1 MKYVLDTNTLSLAM
15 KGDREVCA
23 RLLTLPRTDVLLPQ
37 PVIAEIRYG
46 LSRLKK
52 SKRRD
57 ALTQRFDL
65 FLDRAMRAEWTDEVS
80 RAFGLLKFDLER
92 KGTRLEDFDV
102 AIAAHAI
109 VLDGV
114 LVSMDAKH
122 LARIPDLRL
131 ENWSP

>member
-15 KGDREVCA
+15 KGDRAVCA
-23 RLLTLPRTDVLLPQ
+23 RLLTLPRTDVLVPQ

-57 ALTQRFDL
+57 ALIQRFDL
-65 FLDRAMRAEWTDEVS
+65 FFDRAMRAEWTDEVS

-109 VLDGV
+109 VLDGA
-114 LVSMDAKH
+114 LVSTNEKH
-122 LARIPDLRL
+122 LARIPNLRL
-131 ENWSP
+131 ENWRP

>member
-114 LVSMDAKH
+114 LVSMDEKH

>member
-1 MKYVLDTNTLSLAM
+1 MKYILDTNTLSLAM

-52 SKRRD
+52 SKRLD

-109 VLDGV
+109 VLDGT
-114 LVSMDAKH
+114 LVSADEKH
-122 LARIPDLRL
+122 LARIPNLRL
-131 ENWSP
+131 ENWRP

>member
-15 KGDREVCA
+15 KGDRAVGA
-23 RLLTLPRTDVLLPQ
+23 RLLTLPRTDVLVPQ

-52 SKRRD
+52 SKRLD

-109 VLDGV
+109 VLDGT
-114 LVSMDAKH
+114 LVSTNEKH
-122 LARIPDLRL
+122 LARIPNLRL
-131 ENWSP
+131 ENWRP

>member
-23 RLLTLPRTDVLLPQ
+23 RLLTLPRTDVLVPQ

-114 LVSMDAKH
+114 LVSMDEKH

>member
-23 RLLTLPRTDVLLPQ
+23 RLLTLPRTDVLVPQ

-114 LVSMDAKH
+114 LVSMDEKH
-122 LARIPDLRL
+122 LARIPNLRL